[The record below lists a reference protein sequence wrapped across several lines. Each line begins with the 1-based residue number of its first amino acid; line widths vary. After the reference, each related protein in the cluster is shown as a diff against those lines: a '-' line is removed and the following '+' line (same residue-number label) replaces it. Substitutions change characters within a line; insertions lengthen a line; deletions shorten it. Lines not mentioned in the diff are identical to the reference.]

1 MPVARLRLGSPRLA
15 APKGALWIGVVG
27 MLVTT
32 ALGFTVTAMSDWQE
46 STFVFDEWLHSQGNS
61 VCDWIALHLDA
72 IDKPTV
78 VAVILLVGGVIIW
91 LWRGLLPGI
100 GFMVVAGVGWL
111 LIAAVKILVHEPRPT
126 TFFPELQEQAL
137 SYPSGHVTFVMALT
151 VAAGAALVGTKWRW
165 PIVTVLLVLTLATA
179 WSRLYLGVHYPMDVF
194 GGLLGGIAGAMLVIG
209 FWNLLFARRR

>member
-194 GGLLGGIAGAMLVIG
+194 GGLLGGFAGAMLVIG